1 MNKAEINAA
10 IEAANRV
17 FRFEQKG
24 QSELLPCPPLEARQE
39 GSSIPSVPSNPDY
52 RIHTVQ
58 ARIVKEDVVSEVSN
72 AEPCFHCNGKG
83 QCRCAVCGAQD
94 AIGRYV
100 AGQCGSCKGT
110 GHIAFSEDLRC
121 Q

>member
-24 QSELLPCPPLEARQE
+24 QSELLPCPPLEVRQE
-39 GSSIPSVPSNPDY
+39 GSSNSSESSNPDY
-52 RIHTVQ
+52 SVRPVR

-83 QCRCAVCGAQD
+83 QCKCAVCEGQD
-94 AIGRYV
+94 KGGRTIH
-100 AGQCGSCKGT
+100 GQCRACMGT
-110 GHIAFSEDLRC
+110 GHIALLEVLRC